1 MPLPYANLRGCKS
14 CKLIPL
20 LAKTKKYYKKSILN
34 LLTFLI
40 STRKTFWQR
49 TLFDKEHFLTKNTF
63 WLRTLFNKEH
73 FLTKNIFWQK
83 NTFRQRTLF
92 DKEHILTKSTFW
104 QRTLF
109 AKERFLPKTHPVY
122 FSRSVIYIIENVP
135 VILFTT
141 VLQLSNVLILFTN
154 VKQENTLKRNKQ
166 TNKHNIFFS
175 TIKDWNFLV
184 FCQILFSKGNFIKH
198 FKKFDHLKYV

>member
-20 LAKTKKYYKKSILN
+20 AKTKKYYKKSILN
-34 LLTFLI
+34 LLTFLL

-83 NTFRQRTLF
+83 TLF
-92 DKEHILTKSTFW
+92 DKE
-104 QRTLF
+104 
-109 AKERFLPKTHPVY
+109 RFLTKTHPVY

-141 VLQLSNVLILFTN
+141 VLQLSNVLILFTM
-154 VKQENTLKRNKQ
+154 
-166 TNKHNIFFS
+166 
-175 TIKDWNFLV
+175 
-184 FCQILFSKGNFIKH
+184 
-198 FKKFDHLKYV
+198 